1 MTHSLR
7 TTTMKNCIGIE
18 TIDTTSFKFNKE
30 GKDKKRLLL
39 LILTVFLILLW
50 TKTVNAEGR
59 FYKSPDG
66 TKIHYEV
73 KGSGDAIVLIHG
85 FISDGNSWKRTAL
98 YTDLISAGYKVI
110 LMDLRGNGKSD
121 KPHQPELYENDVE
134 AKDIMGIVTEL
145 DIKEYTAVG
154 YSRGSIL
161 TTRLLVLDKRVTRA
175 VIGGMGLDFTN
186 PDWPRRIM
194 FYEALVGKPVKEL
207 EGFVKYV
214 KDSGLDQQAQAYL
227 QKSQPSTSKKAL
239 SEIEKPVLIIS
250 GTDDTENGSAKDL
263 AAVFPNAIY
272 ATVPGDHGSAVRT
285 EEFSTA
291 VIQFLNN

>member
-1 MTHSLR
+1 MKKNLLSAFLFTSLVWAQVP
-7 TTTMKNCIGIE
+7 E
-18 TIDTTSFKFNKE
+18 NK
-30 GKDKKRLLL
+30 G
-39 LILTVFLILLW
+39 
-50 TKTVNAEGR
+50 N

-73 KGSGDAIVLIHG
+73 NGSGDAIVLIHG
-85 FISDGNSWKRTAL
+85 FISDGDSWKRTAL
-98 YTDLISAGYKVI
+98 YTDLINAGYKVI

-121 KPHQPELYENDVE
+121 KPHQPELYENDIE

-145 DIKEYTAVG
+145 GVKDYTAIG

-161 TTRLLVLDKRVTRA
+161 TSRLLVLDKRVTRA

-194 FYEALVGKPVKEL
+194 FYEALSGKPTKEL
-207 EGFVKYV
+207 EGFVQYV

-239 SEIEKPVLIIS
+239 SEIKKPVLVVS
-250 GTDDTENGSAKDL
+250 GIEDNDNGSAKDL
-263 AAVFPNAIY
+263 ATIFPNATY
-272 ATVPGDHGSAVRT
+272 ASVPGDHGSAVRT
-285 EEFSTA
+285 VEFSA
-291 VIQFLNN
+291 VVIHFLNN